1 MARVGASNPAAYRQM
16 QATCS
21 ATDAPVDT
29 AGIVL
34 GSVLATAT
42 FLLPLPQAVKLLR
55 QRSSAGLSPY
65 TLSLTVL
72 FAGSQVGA
80 TVGLK
85 WRRLEACAQGPAC
98 VADLLDLAQ
107 QAASW
112 LTWLGTA
119 IICVSLPPHRRARPV
134 AATALSIA
142 CTAALV
148 ALSALASAHAPCQ
161 PLALTLAQALG
172 WVAAVAAATQY
183 GPQLYE
189 TWRHGSAGSLSYATY
204 ALQTVGSAA
213 IVFNNAV
220 LNHDDWYEWSG

>member
-85 WRRLEACAQGPAC
+85 WRQLEACAQGPAC

-204 ALQTVGSAA
+204 TLQTVGSAA